1 MCMSKLFLNL
11 TTVTAVGLLLAA
23 PAVACNYPVAP
34 RVPNGETAE
43 DKQMLEAQSSVRA
56 YLSAAEAYL
65 ACLENMQ
72 TESGE
77 PLPPRQA
84 EINVAR
90 YNAMVEEMHRVSDEY
105 NIAVRIFKARNP

>member
-1 MCMSKLFLNL
+1 MNKLFVKLAIAG
-11 TTVTAVGLLLAA
+11 TAALLLAA
-23 PAVACNYPVAP
+23 PAMACNYPVAP
-34 RVPNGETAE
+34 DVPNGELA
-43 DKQMLEAQSSVRA
+43 DQNQMLDAQSSVRA
-56 YLSAAEAYL
+56 YLAAAEAYL
-65 ACLENMQ
+65 ECLESAR

-105 NIAVRIFKARNP
+105 NIAVRIFKSRNP